1 MSIGTPV
8 VNAPNLYINGL
19 GISWV
24 SATELQVAVG
34 ICRDST
40 NQNDISVGLPL
51 NVAQTGTGEEPVAA
65 GSGPVIINVAVQGAG
80 GLDTGTIAVSTV
92 YGVYAL
98 GDSMNVNLG
107 SAILSASQSAPLIPY
122 GYDMYRLIGYATTD
136 GSGNLLLG
144 YWSAGNSSLRTFTYD
159 APIATS
165 VTAGASTSY
174 AGVDL
179 TEFVPAVDGTSV
191 SVAYSFLPGNAA
203 GDALYLQGYNS
214 TGDAVKIT
222 GQVTSV
228 HMTGNATVLAQL
240 HSGAPE
246 IKYKVT
252 SASSSEAA
260 ALNVASYTVS
270 L

>member
-8 VNAPNLYINGL
+8 VNYPNLYINGI

-24 SATELQVAVG
+24 SATKLSVAVG
-34 ICRDST
+34 SCRDSS
-40 NQNDISVGLPL
+40 NANDILVGLQL
-51 NVAQTGTGEEPVAA
+51 NVAETGTGEEPAAA
-65 GSGPVIINVAVQGAG
+65 GSGPASLDITVNGAG
-80 GLDTGTIAVSTV
+80 GLDTGAVAASTV
-92 YGVYAL
+92 YAIYAL
-98 GDSMNVNLG
+98 GDSLNVNLG
-107 SAILSASQSAPLIPY
+107 TAIISASQSAPLIPY

-136 GSGNLLLG
+136 GSKNLLLG
-144 YWSAGNSSLRTFTYD
+144 YWTAGNSNSRSFTYD
-159 APIATS
+159 APIATAI
-165 VTAGASTSY
+165 TAGAATSY
-174 AGVDL
+174 TGVDL
-179 TEFVPAVDGTSV
+179 TAFVPAVNETPV
-191 SVAYSFLPGNAA
+191 SIAYSFLPGNAA

-246 IKYKVT
+246 ISYKVT

-260 ALNVASYTVS
+260 ALNVAGYSVS